1 MMSFLFILFFYFSSK
16 SHYVTEDQMHTLLL
30 TNVHPSI
37 AEVFSDVTF
46 RFGFL
51 PRAVSWM
58 SVLAVYLPRPSPLFS
73 SPTLPERRRVPRF
86 TSSPGA
92 EPSRGA
98 RRPPPRRRGA

>member
-1 MMSFLFILFFYFSSK
+1 MLIIPELVVNIRNSKLKTDYWLIILLSLNKMMFFVFLFMFFFYFYSK

-51 PRAVSWM
+51 PRN
-58 SVLAVYLPRPSPLFS
+58 
-73 SPTLPERRRVPRF
+73 VPCH
-86 TSSPGA
+86 GC
-92 EPSRGA
+92 
-98 RRPPPRRRGA
+98 